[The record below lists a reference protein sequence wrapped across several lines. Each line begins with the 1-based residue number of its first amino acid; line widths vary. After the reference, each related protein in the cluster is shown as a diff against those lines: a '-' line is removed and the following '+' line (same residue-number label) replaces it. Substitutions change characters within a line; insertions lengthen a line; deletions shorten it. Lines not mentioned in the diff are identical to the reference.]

1 VKSLL
6 GRHFAL
12 LLTIATGVAIVFAVE
27 ADIFELDP
35 AWNMS
40 AVADA
45 ARDFLRQHGP
55 LAAVGLL
62 YLEESGVP
70 MPVPGDFFV
79 MYLGHR
85 EAGDWM
91 SGILAWLALTIAVV
105 LGSTNLYWISRRWGR
120 RLVAGRAGAMLH
132 LTPGRIERAERWFGR
147 WGPWALIIGRHI
159 PGCRVP
165 ITVAAGSFNV
175 SFRTFALCV
184 GISTITWSAIFLLIG
199 NLLGEHA
206 QAFMDGHQTATP
218 MIFAAILAV
227 GVVYLMGRWVVTR
240 RHDDAAQTREA

>member
-1 VKSLL
+1 
-6 GRHFAL
+6 
-12 LLTIATGVAIVFAVE
+12 
-27 ADIFELDP
+27 
-35 AWNMS
+35 M
-40 AVADA
+40 
-45 ARDFLRQHGP
+45 
-55 LAAVGLL
+55 
-62 YLEESGVP
+62 
-70 MPVPGDFFV
+70 M
-79 MYLGHR
+79 
-85 EAGDWM
+85 
-91 SGILAWLALTIAVV
+91 
-105 LGSTNLYWISRRWGR
+105 
-120 RLVAGRAGAMLH
+120 H